1 MEFDP
6 RRLGVKAIDAV
17 VYAVSLTGVVFVVTA
32 VVSTLAGN
40 GLPGAKWLMFFL
52 GFAMFGY
59 ASLKVRPKAAWKR
72 GDGNGGNG
80 GNGDSDGGLFSG
92 SDEPVGVEKLVGD
105 ALDAILP
112 PRLRPATGDERP
124 SSGVK
129 LLLASVCILAT
140 SYAMEVVFEINY

>member
-6 RRLGVKAIDAV
+6 RRFGVKAIDAV
-17 VYAVSLTGVVFVVTA
+17 AYAVALTGVVFVVTA

-59 ASLKVRPKAAWKR
+59 SSLKVRPKAAWKR
-72 GDGNGGNG
+72 GDGSGGTG
-80 GNGDSDGGLFSG
+80 GTDGGLFSG

-129 LLLASVCILAT
+129 LLLASVCILAA

>member
-6 RRLGVKAIDAV
+6 RRFGVKTIDAV

-32 VVSTLAGN
+32 LLSTLAGN

-59 ASLKVRPKAAWKR
+59 ASLKVRPKAAWKG
-72 GDGNGGNG
+72 GDENSDN
-80 GNGDSDGGLFSG
+80 DGGLFSG
-92 SDEPVGVEKLVGD
+92 SDEPVGVEKLVGN

-112 PRLRPATGDERP
+112 PRLRPANSDERP
-124 SSGVK
+124 SSGGK
-129 LLLASVCILAT
+129 LLLASVCILAA
-140 SYAMEVVFEINY
+140 SYAMEVVFGINY

>member
-6 RRLGVKAIDAV
+6 RRFGVKTIDAV

-32 VVSTLAGN
+32 LVSTLAGN

-52 GFAMFGY
+52 GFTMFGY
-59 ASLKVRPKAAWKR
+59 ASLKVRPKAAWKS
-72 GDGNGGNG
+72 GDGNGNG
-80 GNGDSDGGLFSG
+80 GSDGGLFSG

-112 PRLRPATGDERP
+112 PRLRPANSDERP

-140 SYAMEVVFEINY
+140 SYAMEVVFGINY

>member
-6 RRLGVKAIDAV
+6 RRFGVKTIDAV

-32 VVSTLAGN
+32 LVSTLAGN

-59 ASLKVRPKAAWKR
+59 ASLKVRPKAAWKS
-72 GDGNGGNG
+72 GNGNGNGG
-80 GNGDSDGGLFSG
+80 SDGGLFSG

-105 ALDAILP
+105 ALDAVLP
-112 PRLRPATGDERP
+112 PRLRPANSDERP
-124 SSGVK
+124 SSGIK

-140 SYAMEVVFEINY
+140 SYAMEVVFGINY

>member
-6 RRLGVKAIDAV
+6 RRFGVKTIDAV

-32 VVSTLAGN
+32 LVSTLAGN

-59 ASLKVRPKAAWKR
+59 ASLKVRPKAAWKS
-72 GDGNGGNG
+72 GNGNGNGG
-80 GNGDSDGGLFSG
+80 SDGGLFSG
-92 SDEPVGVEKLVGD
+92 SDEPVGVEKLVGN
-105 ALDAILP
+105 ALDAVLP
-112 PRLRPATGDERP
+112 PRLRPANSDERP

-140 SYAMEVVFEINY
+140 SYAMEVVFGINY

>member
-6 RRLGVKAIDAV
+6 RRFGVKTIDAV

-32 VVSTLAGN
+32 LVSTLAGN

-59 ASLKVRPKAAWKR
+59 ASLKVRPKAAWKS
-72 GDGNGGNG
+72 GNGNGNGG
-80 GNGDSDGGLFSG
+80 SDGGLFSG

-105 ALDAILP
+105 ALDAVLP
-112 PRLRPATGDERP
+112 PRLRPTNSDERP

-140 SYAMEVVFEINY
+140 SYAMEVVFGINY

>member
-6 RRLGVKAIDAV
+6 RRVGVKTIDAV

-72 GDGNGGNG
+72 GDGNG